1 MAYIKEVRGHTPRVG
16 EGTFVAETAVLIG
29 DVTVGRDSS
38 IWFNTVLHGDVNSI
52 TVGDRTNIQDGTVIH
67 TLYDGAPHPSQTH
80 IGNDV
85 SIGHNATIHG
95 AIIEDNC
102 LIGMGATVLDNAV
115 VASGCIVAAGALV
128 LSGAKLEPDSVYAG
142 VPARKVKEITPEQR
156 EEIILRIARDYRMY
170 ASWYEEGK

>member
-38 IWFNTVLHGDVNSI
+38 IWFNTVLRGDVNSI
-52 TVGDRTNIQDGTVIH
+52 TVGDRTNFHDGTVIH
-67 TLYDGAPHPSQTH
+67 TLYDGAAHPSQPH
-80 IGNDV
+80 IGTDV
-85 SIGHNATIHG
+85 SIGHNATNHG
-95 AIIEDNC
+95 AIIEDYC

-156 EEIILRIARDYRMY
+156 EEVILRIARDYRMY
-170 ASWYEEGK
+170 ASWYEESK

>member
-1 MAYIKEVRGHTPRVG
+1 MQKPNKVPTVSPTAH
-16 EGTFVAETAVLIG
+16 VATNATVIG
-29 DVTVGRDSS
+29 DVTIGDECCVLFNAAIRGDCDS
-38 IWFNTVLHGDVNSI
+38 FVRLGERTNVQEGACLHVSHGSPTIIGHDVTI
-52 TVGDRTNIQDGTVIH
+52 GHAAVVHGCTVGDH
-67 TLYDGAPHPSQTH
+67 S
-80 IGNDV
+80 
-85 SIGHNATIHG
+85 
-95 AIIEDNC
+95 

-128 LSGAKLEPDSVYAG
+128 LSGAKLEPNSVYAG

>member
-1 MAYIKEVRGHTPRVG
+1 MALIKEVRGHTPVIG
-16 EGTFVAETAVLIG
+16 ENTFLAETAVILG
-29 DVTVGRDSS
+29 DVTIGRDCS
-38 IWFNTVLHGDVNSI
+38 IWYNAVLRGDVNKI
-52 TVGDRTNIQDGTVIH
+52 TVGDRVNIQDGVVVH
-67 TLYDGAPHPSQTH
+67 TLYQRSVTE
-80 IGNDV
+80 IGDDV
-85 SIGHNATIHG
+85 SIGHNANIHG
-95 AIIEDNC
+95 ARIESRC

-128 LSGAKLEPDSVYAG
+128 LSGAKLEPNSVYAG